1 MSKDRITDNL
11 IKGRGAQLNTRNKY
25 LRQELVTEHIEG
37 LDEALELS
45 HTTQYFLEYP
55 KKMINRID
63 SPDIPSDFSMNP
75 YQGCEHGCVYCYAR
89 NTHQYWGYSAGLDF
103 ESKIL
108 VKPEAPALLEAEL
121 RKKSWKPS
129 VIMLSGNTDC
139 YQPAERKWKLTRR
152 MLEILLRFRNPVS
165 LITKNQLILRD
176 LDLLKELAA
185 LSLVHVAVSI
195 TSLDEDLRLQLEP
208 RTATAKN
215 RLKVIEN
222 LSQHNIPVTVMVAP
236 IIPGLNS
243 HEIPSIIEAAAAS
256 GARNA
261 GMTIVRLNDSVAEI
275 FTNWIHKTY
284 PDRAEKVL
292 HMIADCHGGKLN
304 DSRFG
309 TRMKGEGKIAES
321 IRQLLHQSVNRFMA
335 DREIPPYN
343 KSLFRVPS
351 AGGQM
356 ELFMEE

>member
-1 MSKDRITDNL
+1 MAKDRNTDNL

-37 LDEALELS
+37 LDEPLNLS
-45 HTTQYFLEYP
+45 GATQYFTEYP

-89 NTHQYWGYSAGLDF
+89 NTHQYWGYSAGIDF
-103 ESKIL
+103 ESRII
-108 VKPEAPALLEAEL
+108 VKPHAAALLETEL

-139 YQPAERKWKLTRR
+139 YQPAEKKWKLTRR
-152 MLEILLRFRNPVS
+152 MLEVLLRFRNPVS
-165 LITKNQLILRD
+165 MITKNQLILRD
-176 LDLLKELAA
+176 LDLIRELATMD
-185 LSLVHVAVSI
+185 LIHVAVSI
-195 TSLDEDLRLQLEP
+195 TTLDEDLRLQLEP

-215 RLKVIEN
+215 RLKVIET
-222 LSQHNIPVTVMVAP
+222 LSSYDIPVIVMVAP
-236 IIPGLNS
+236 VIPGLNS
-243 HEIPSIIEAAAAS
+243 HEIPAIIEAAANS

-261 GMTIVRLNDSVAEI
+261 GMTIVRLNDSVATI
-275 FTNWIHKTY
+275 FSDWIKKSF

-292 HMIADCHGGKLN
+292 NLIAECHGGKLN

-309 TRMKGEGKIAES
+309 TRMKGEGEVAES
-321 IRQLLHQSVNRFMA
+321 IRQLFTQSVGRFMKG
-335 DREIPPYN
+335 RKIPPYN
-343 KSLFRVPS
+343 KTLFRIPS
-351 AGGQM
+351 IGGQM
-356 ELFMEE
+356 DLFSEI